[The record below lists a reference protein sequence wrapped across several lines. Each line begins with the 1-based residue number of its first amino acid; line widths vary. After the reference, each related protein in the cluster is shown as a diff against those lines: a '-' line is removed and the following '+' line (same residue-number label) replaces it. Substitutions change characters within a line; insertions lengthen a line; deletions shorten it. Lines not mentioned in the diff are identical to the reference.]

1 MATSQFEKLLQGF
14 EPSFEF
20 VPPKAIPEAEFY
32 SRVEQIRREAMIAEL
47 DVTIVNAN
55 GASGFNTTNKYLRY
69 LCDWMREGILII
81 PTDSSK
87 GLQLYSF
94 YTQSVL
100 LPPSLGEAIGVE
112 KMYQVGALGR
122 EYSGRQG
129 DSGRQLVEGVVKT
142 LSHLGYSTANIG
154 LIGDSSSVKHWH
166 GIQSLLPKATYKEM
180 THVILNM
187 QRIRSK
193 NEVDQIRAS
202 AQLMDIGF
210 EAAVHACKP
219 GVTDFELYA
228 AFSFAQLA
236 RGGENADAYQIG
248 VNQYGTHC
256 GKPYGHRIVSGDL
269 INFYVSGIAF
279 RGYSAQMARMI
290 AVGDI
295 TDKQEQ
301 TLEVCTE
308 ALRRAEKAIRPGARA
323 CDINKAA
330 FSAYVE
336 QGYVKD
342 DITATMP
349 YNWAPND
356 DLSAVEIPQ
365 QYVPDVDFE
374 ATGRKLMH
382 VYPAVAG
389 PHNPNVGHSVGMHG
403 NPDKFN
409 LTSHNTDI
417 CRPGLTFVLH
427 PQWLAPQESGANIGN
442 SYAVTEDGYENLNCH
457 TPIETIRIKA

>member
-1 MATSQFEKLLQGF
+1 MAMNQFEKLLQGF

-32 SRVEQIRREAMIAEL
+32 SRIEQIRREAMIAEL

-69 LCDWMREGILII
+69 LCDWIREGVLII

-100 LPPSLGEAIGVE
+100 LPPSLGEAVGIE

-129 DSGRQLVEGVVKT
+129 DSGRQLVEGVVKS
-142 LSHLGYSTANIG
+142 LVHLGYSTANIG

-269 INFYVSGIAF
+269 INFYVSGISF

-290 AVGDI
+290 AVGNI

-336 QGYVKD
+336 QGYVED

-356 DLSAVEIPQ
+356 DLSAVEIPE

>member
-20 VPPKAIPEAEFY
+20 VPPKAIPESEFY

-342 DITATMP
+342 DVTATMP

>member
-1 MATSQFEKLLQGF
+1 MAMNQFEKLLQGF

-32 SRVEQIRREAMIAEL
+32 SRIEQIRREAMIAEL

-69 LCDWMREGILII
+69 LCDWMREGVLII

-100 LPPSLGEAIGVE
+100 LPPSLGEAVGVE

-129 DSGRQLVEGVVKT
+129 DSGRQLVEGVVKS
-142 LSHLGYSTANIG
+142 LAHLGYSTANIG

-269 INFYVSGIAF
+269 INFYVSGISF

-336 QGYVKD
+336 QGYVED

-356 DLSAVEIPQ
+356 DLSAVEIPE

-382 VYPAVAG
+382 IYPAVAG

>member
-342 DITATMP
+342 DVTATMP

-382 VYPAVAG
+382 VYPVVAG

>member
-1 MATSQFEKLLQGF
+1 MAVSQFEQLLAGF

-20 VPPKAIPEAEFY
+20 IPPKAIPEQEFY
-32 SRVEQIRREAMIAEL
+32 TRIEHIRREATIAER
-47 DVTIVNAN
+47 DVTLVNAN
-55 GASGFNTTNKYLRY
+55 GASGFNVTNKYLRY
-69 LCDWMREGILII
+69 LCDWNREGILII

-87 GLQLYSF
+87 GLHLYSF

-100 LPPSLGEAIGVE
+100 LPPSLGEAVGVE
-112 KMYQVGALGR
+112 KLYQVGALGR
-122 EYSGRQG
+122 EYSGRAG
-129 DSGRQLVEGVVKT
+129 DSGRQLVQGVVST
-142 LSHLGYSTANIG
+142 LKHLGYQTANIG
-154 LIGDSSSVKHWH
+154 LIGDASSAKHWN
-166 GIQSLLPKATYKEM
+166 GVKSLLPQADYKDE
-180 THVILNM
+180 THTILNM
-187 QRIRSK
+187 QRIRSA
-193 NEVDQIRAS
+193 NEIDQIRAS

-210 EAAVHACKP
+210 QAACYACKP
-219 GVTDFELYA
+219 GVTDHELYA

-248 VNQYGTHC
+248 VNQWGTHC

-269 INFYVSGIAF
+269 INFYVSGISF

-290 AVGDI
+290 AVGNI
-295 TDKQEQ
+295 TDRQEQ

-308 ALRRAEKAIRPGARA
+308 ALRRAERMIRPGVRA

-336 QGYVKD
+336 QGYVED

-349 YNWAPND
+349 YNWAPQD
-356 DLSAVEIPQ
+356 DLSAIEIPL
-365 QYVPDVDFE
+365 QYVPDVDLE
-374 ATGRKLMH
+374 RTGRKLMH

-409 LTSHNTDI
+409 LTSHNSDI
-417 CRPGLTFVLH
+417 CRPGLAFVLH

-442 SYAVTEDGYENLNCH
+442 SYVVTEQGYENLNCH
-457 TPIETIRIKA
+457 TPIETIRIPA